1 MSRPITSVSALKNA
15 METKKNKVVAALT
28 GSIAT
33 GKTVVLD
40 YFRDNLGFK
49 VVSADAVGHEVM
61 KSTEIVEK
69 IGETFGADIIKSGE
83 IDRKALGKI
92 VFSDK
97 VELLKLNAITHPAIL
112 AKTFKVIDELSQ
124 TSPVILEAA
133 ILIEAGWHRYFDTVM
148 LTWCKPEIQLN
159 RLMTRDNITEEEAKI
174 KIASQMSFEEKK
186 PFATHIIDTSY
197 GIEVTR
203 FTLEK
208 IAREIL

>member
-1 MSRPITSVSALKNA
+1 MKT
-15 METKKNKVVAALT
+15 EKNKVVAALT

-49 VVSADAVGHEVM
+49 VVSADAIGHEVL
-61 KSTEIVEK
+61 KNPE
-69 IGETFGADIIKSGE
+69 IIKKIAAAFGE
-83 IDRKALGKI
+83 NVIKNGLIDRNALGKI

-97 VELLKLNAITHPAIL
+97 AELLKLNGITHPAIL
-112 AKTFKVIDELSQ
+112 AKTLEIIDELSQ

-133 ILIEAGWHRYFDTVM
+133 ILIEAGWHKYFDTVM
-148 LTWCKPEIQLN
+148 LTWCRPEIQLD
-159 RLMTRDNITEEEAKI
+159 RLMTRDNITEEEAKRR
-174 KIASQMSFEEKK
+174 IASQMSFEEKK

-208 IAREIL
+208 IAREICRDVS

>member
-1 MSRPITSVSALKNA
+1 MVKT
-15 METKKNKVVAALT
+15 KNKVVAALT

-49 VVSADAVGHEVM
+49 VVSADSVGHEIL
-61 KSTEIVEK
+61 KNTEIIEK
-69 IGETFGADIIKSGE
+69 IGRTFGPDVIKNGS
-83 IDRKALGKI
+83 IDRKILGKI

-97 VELLKLNAITHPAIL
+97 AELLKLNEITHPAIL
-112 AKTFKVIDELSQ
+112 QKTFEIIDEISE

-133 ILIEAGWHRYFDTVM
+133 ILIEAGWHKYFKTVM
-148 LTWCKPEIQLN
+148 LTWCKPEIQLD
-159 RLMTRDNITEEEAKI
+159 RLMTRDNISEEEAK
-174 KIASQMSFEEKK
+174 KRIASQMSFEAKK

-208 IAREIL
+208 IAEEIL

>member
-1 MSRPITSVSALKNA
+1 MQKA
-15 METKKNKVVAALT
+15 KNKVVAALT

-49 VVSADAVGHEVM
+49 VVSADSVGHEIL
-61 KSTEIVEK
+61 KNAEIIEK
-69 IGETFGADIIKSGE
+69 IGRTFGSDVIKNGC
-83 IDRKALGKI
+83 IDRRILGKI

-97 VELLKLNAITHPAIL
+97 AELLKLNEITHPAIL
-112 AKTFKVIDELSQ
+112 QKTFEIIDELSQ
-124 TSPVILEAA
+124 SSPVILEAA
-133 ILIEAGWHRYFDTVM
+133 ILIEAGWHKYFDTVM

-159 RLMTRDNITEEEAKI
+159 RLMTRDNISEEEAKI
-174 KIASQMSFEEKK
+174 RIASQMSFEAKK

-208 IAREIL
+208 IAKEIL

>member
-1 MSRPITSVSALKNA
+1 MSKSR
-15 METKKNKVVAALT
+15 VVAALT

-49 VVSADAVGHEVM
+49 VVSADSVGHEIL
-61 KSTEIVEK
+61 KNAEIIEK
-69 IGETFGADIIKSGE
+69 IGRTFGADVIKNGE
-83 IDRKALGKI
+83 IDRKVLGKI

-97 VELLKLNAITHPAIL
+97 AQLLKLNEITHPAIL
-112 AKTFKVIDELSQ
+112 QKTFEIIDEISKK
-124 TSPVILEAA
+124 SPVILEAA
-133 ILIEAGWHRYFDTVM
+133 ILIEAGWHKYFKTVM
-148 LTWCKPEIQLN
+148 LTWCKPEIQLD
-159 RLMTRDNITEEEAKI
+159 RLMTRDNISEEEAKKRI
-174 KIASQMSFEEKK
+174 SSQMSFEAKK

-208 IAREIL
+208 IAEEIL

>member
-1 MSRPITSVSALKNA
+1 
-15 METKKNKVVAALT
+15 MENRKNKVVAALT

-49 VVSADAVGHEVM
+49 VVSADSVGHEVL
-61 KSTEIVEK
+61 KTQEIIGK
-69 IGETFGADIIKSGE
+69 IGLTFGKDVIKNGE

-97 VELLKLNAITHPAIL
+97 AELLKLNEITHPAIL
-112 AKTFKVIDELSQ
+112 SKTFEIIDELSL

-133 ILIEAGWHRYFDTVM
+133 ILIEAGWHKYFDTVM

-186 PFATHIIDTSY
+186 TFATHIIDTSY

-208 IAREIL
+208 IAKEIL

>member
-1 MSRPITSVSALKNA
+1 MLK
-15 METKKNKVVAALT
+15 TKNKVVAALT

-49 VVSADAVGHEVM
+49 VVSADSVGHEVL
-61 KSTEIVEK
+61 KNAEIIEK
-69 IGETFGADIIKSGE
+69 IGRTFGADVVKNGS
-83 IDRKALGKI
+83 IDRRTLGKI

-97 VELLKLNAITHPAIL
+97 AQLLKLNEITHPAIL
-112 AKTFKVIDELSQ
+112 QKTFEIIDEISQ

-133 ILIEAGWHRYFDTVM
+133 ILIEAGWHKYFETVM
-148 LTWCKPEIQLN
+148 LTWCKPEIQLD
-159 RLMTRDNITEEEAKI
+159 RLMTRDNISEEEAK
-174 KIASQMSFEEKK
+174 KRIASQMSFEAKK

-208 IAREIL
+208 IAKEIL

>member
-1 MSRPITSVSALKNA
+1 MLK
-15 METKKNKVVAALT
+15 TKNKVVAALT

-49 VVSADAVGHEVM
+49 VVSADSVGHEVL
-61 KSTEIVEK
+61 KNAEIIEK
-69 IGETFGADIIKSGE
+69 IGRTFGAEVIKNGC
-83 IDRKALGKI
+83 IDRKTLGKI

-97 VELLKLNAITHPAIL
+97 AQLLKLNEITHPAIL
-112 AKTFKVIDELSQ
+112 RKTFEIIDELLQ
-124 TSPVILEAA
+124 TAPVILEAA
-133 ILIEAGWHRYFDTVM
+133 ILIEAGWHKYFDTVM

-159 RLMTRDNITEEEAKI
+159 RLMTRDNISEEEAKI
-174 KIASQMSFEEKK
+174 KIASQMSFEAKK

-208 IAREIL
+208 IAKEIL

>member
-1 MSRPITSVSALKNA
+1 MKTG
-15 METKKNKVVAALT
+15 KNKVVAALT

-49 VVSADAVGHEVM
+49 VVSADAVGHEVL
-61 KSTEIVEK
+61 KDPEIIKK
-69 IGETFGADIIKSGE
+69 IGETFGENVIKDGS
-83 IDRKALGKI
+83 IDRAALGKI

-97 VELLKLNAITHPAIL
+97 AELLKLNGITHPAIL
-112 AKTFKVIDELSQ
+112 AETFEIIDELSQ

-133 ILIEAGWHRYFDTVM
+133 ILIEAGWHKYFDTVM

-159 RLMTRDNITEEEAKI
+159 RLMTRDNITEEEAK
-174 KIASQMSFEEKK
+174 KRIASQMSFEEKK
-186 PFATHIIDTSY
+186 SFATHIIDTSY

-208 IAREIL
+208 IAKEIYQNR

>member
-1 MSRPITSVSALKNA
+1 MVKT
-15 METKKNKVVAALT
+15 KNKVVAALT

-49 VVSADAVGHEVM
+49 VVSADSVGHEIL
-61 KSTEIVEK
+61 KNAEIIEK
-69 IGETFGADIIKSGE
+69 IGRTFGPDVIKNGS
-83 IDRKALGKI
+83 IDRKILGKI

-97 VELLKLNAITHPAIL
+97 AELLKLNEITHPAIL
-112 AKTFKVIDELSQ
+112 QKTFEIIDEISE

-133 ILIEAGWHRYFDTVM
+133 ILIEAGWHKYFKTVM
-148 LTWCKPEIQLN
+148 LTWCKPEIQLD
-159 RLMTRDNITEEEAKI
+159 RLMTRDNISEEEAK
-174 KIASQMSFEEKK
+174 KRIASQMSFEAKK

-208 IAREIL
+208 IAEEIL

>member
-1 MSRPITSVSALKNA
+1 
-15 METKKNKVVAALT
+15 MENRKNKVVAALT

-49 VVSADAVGHEVM
+49 VVSADSVGHEVL
-61 KSTEIVEK
+61 KNPGIIGK
-69 IGETFGADIIKSGE
+69 IGLAFGKDVIKNGE

-97 VELLKLNAITHPAIL
+97 AELLKLNEITHPAIL
-112 AKTFKVIDELSQ
+112 SKTFEIIDELSL

-133 ILIEAGWHRYFDTVM
+133 ILIEAGWHKYFDTVM

-186 PFATHIIDTSY
+186 TFATHIIDTSY

-208 IAREIL
+208 IAKEIL

>member
-1 MSRPITSVSALKNA
+1 MKTG
-15 METKKNKVVAALT
+15 KNKVVAALT

-49 VVSADAVGHEVM
+49 VVSADAVGHEVL
-61 KSTEIVEK
+61 KDPEIIKK
-69 IGETFGADIIKSGE
+69 IGETFGENVIKDGS
-83 IDRKALGKI
+83 IDRAALGKI

-97 VELLKLNAITHPAIL
+97 AELLKLNRITHPAIL
-112 AKTFKVIDELSQ
+112 AETFEIIDELSQ

-133 ILIEAGWHRYFDTVM
+133 ILIEAGWHKYFDTVM

-159 RLMTRDNITEEEAKI
+159 RLMTRDNITEEEAK
-174 KIASQMSFEEKK
+174 KRIASQMSFEEKK

-208 IAREIL
+208 IAKEIYQNR

>member
-1 MSRPITSVSALKNA
+1 MQSQNK
-15 METKKNKVVAALT
+15 KVVAALT

-49 VVSADAVGHEVM
+49 VVSADSVGHEVL
-61 KSTEIVEK
+61 KNAEIIEK
-69 IGETFGADIIKSGE
+69 IALTFGKEVLKNGE

-97 VELLKLNAITHPAIL
+97 ANLLKLNAVTHPAIL
-112 AKTFKVIDELSQ
+112 RKTLDIIDEISE

-133 ILIEAGWHRYFDTVM
+133 ILIEAGWNNYFDTVM
-148 LTWCKPEIQLN
+148 LTYCKPEIQLY
-159 RLMTRDNITEEEAKI
+159 RLMTRDGIGEEEAK
-174 KIASQMSFEEKK
+174 KRIASQMSFEAKK

-197 GIEVTR
+197 GIEVTKI
-203 FTLEK
+203 TLEK
-208 IAREIL
+208 IAAELLGK

>member
-1 MSRPITSVSALKNA
+1 MVKT
-15 METKKNKVVAALT
+15 KNKVVAALT

-49 VVSADAVGHEVM
+49 VVSADSVGHEVL
-61 KSTEIVEK
+61 KSSDIIEK
-69 IGETFGADIIKSGE
+69 IGKTFGLGVIKNGS
-83 IDRKALGKI
+83 IDRKTLGKI

-97 VELLKLNAITHPAIL
+97 AELIKLNEITHPAIL
-112 AKTFKVIDELSQ
+112 QKTFEIIDELSL
-124 TSPVILEAA
+124 TAPVILEAA
-133 ILIEAGWHRYFDTVM
+133 ILIEAGWHKYFDTVM
-148 LTWCKPEIQLN
+148 LTWCRPEIQLE
-159 RLMTRDNITEEEAKI
+159 RLMTRDNISEEEAKI
-174 KIASQMSFEEKK
+174 KIASQMSFEAKK

>member
-1 MSRPITSVSALKNA
+1 MPKT
-15 METKKNKVVAALT
+15 KNKVVAALT

-33 GKTVVLD
+33 GKTVVLN
-40 YFRDNLGFK
+40 YFRDNLGFQ
-49 VVSADAVGHEVM
+49 VVSADSVGHEVL
-61 KSTEIVEK
+61 KTQEIIGK
-69 IGETFGADIIKSGE
+69 IGATFGEDVIKNGE
-83 IDRKALGKI
+83 IDRKILGKI

-97 VELLKLNAITHPAIL
+97 AELEKLNQITHPAIL
-112 AKTFKVIDELSQ
+112 QKTSEIIDEISQ

-133 ILIEAGWHRYFDTVM
+133 ILIEAGWYKYFDTVM

-159 RLMTRDNITEEEAKI
+159 RLMTRDNITEEEAEKR
-174 KIASQMSFEEKK
+174 IASQMSFEAKK

-208 IAREIL
+208 IAREICRDVS

>member
-1 MSRPITSVSALKNA
+1 MKTG
-15 METKKNKVVAALT
+15 KNKVVAALT

-49 VVSADAVGHEVM
+49 VVSADAIGHEVL
-61 KSTEIVEK
+61 KNPEIIRK
-69 IGETFGADIIKSGE
+69 IEETFGKNVIKEGS
-83 IDRKALGKI
+83 IDRAALGKI

-97 VELLKLNAITHPAIL
+97 AELLKLNGITHPAIL
-112 AKTFKVIDELSQ
+112 TKTFEIINELSQ
-124 TSPVILEAA
+124 TSPMILEAA
-133 ILIEAGWHRYFDTVM
+133 ILIEAGWHKYFDTVM

-159 RLMTRDNITEEEAKI
+159 RLMTRDNITEEEAKK
-174 KIASQMSFEEKK
+174 KIASQMSFEDKK

>member
-1 MSRPITSVSALKNA
+1 
-15 METKKNKVVAALT
+15 MENRKNKVVAALT

-49 VVSADAVGHEVM
+49 VVSADSVGHEVL
-61 KSTEIVEK
+61 KNPGIIGK
-69 IGETFGADIIKSGE
+69 IELAFGKDVIKNGE

-97 VELLKLNAITHPAIL
+97 AELLKLNVITHPAIL
-112 AKTFKVIDELSQ
+112 SKTFEIIDELSL

-133 ILIEAGWHRYFDTVM
+133 ILIEAGWHKYFDTVM

-186 PFATHIIDTSY
+186 TFATHIIDTSY

-208 IAREIL
+208 IAKEIL